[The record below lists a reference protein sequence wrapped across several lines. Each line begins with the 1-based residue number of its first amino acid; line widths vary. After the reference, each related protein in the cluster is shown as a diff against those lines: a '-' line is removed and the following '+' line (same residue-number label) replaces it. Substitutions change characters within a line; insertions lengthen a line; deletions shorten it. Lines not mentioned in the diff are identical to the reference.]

1 MAEIKVA
8 ALVGVMTAMAGLLV
22 FSSPAR
28 CDTGIVAAS
37 FKELDDG
44 KKPLSAKHRWIR
56 LSVRVFFVCV
66 MFGTFAGLESVI
78 RRSSLVFKAKPAAGQ
93 ARRESPEE
101 TRKRKVDEYIEARRR
116 SAGEKSSLKLA
127 TKEAAETTS
136 FSSESEYFKAQ
147 KRRAEAR
154 ARGRR
159 ENAFQRDTDT

>member
-44 KKPLSAKHRWIR
+44 EKSRSAKHRWIR
-56 LSVRVFFVCV
+56 LFVRVFFVYV
-66 MFGTFAGLESVI
+66 VFATFAGLESVI
-78 RRSSLVFKAKPAAGQ
+78 RRSSMVFTAKPAAGQ
-93 ARRESPEE
+93 ARRWSHEE
-101 TRKRKVDEYIEARRR
+101 ATRRVVQQHMATRGR
-116 SAGEKSSLKLA
+116 SALEKASVKMP

-136 FSSESEYFKAQ
+136 FSSESEDVK
-147 KRRAEAR
+147 AR
-154 ARGRR
+154 ARRAAARERR
-159 ENAFQRDTDT
+159 RKENAFQRDADT